1 MKKISIGAV
10 VVSTLIFTFACYSL
24 AKERSSEVIPG
35 SYIIVFNDD
44 VIDPE
49 DAAGELS
56 SKHGLI
62 LGHTYSVALKGCS
75 GDISP
80 RQLKALKADPRVKF
94 IEADLVVHAIPHT
107 KDIKGAKKTT
117 PPTPTS
123 PPPQVLPTGVNRID
137 AELSLTAKI
146 DGINDLLDVDIAII
160 DTGVSNTHPDLNF
173 FRGVTILR
181 GIIKDPG
188 GIDDDGHGSHVA
200 GIAAARDN
208 DIGVV
213 GVAPNARLWGVKVLD
228 KNGFGRL
235 SDVIAGVNWVTARAA
250 QIEVAN
256 MSLGAQGKSNAF
268 RTAIQNS
275 VNAGIVYVVAAG
287 NSAQDVYGTDGIF
300 NTFDDFIPAA
310 YPEAATVSAMADS
323 DGNPGGLGGTTPW
336 GADDT
341 FATFSNFS
349 RSVILANPVISSG
362 AAIDLAAPGVNI
374 LSTWKGTGYAT
385 ISGTSMAAPHVAGAT
400 ALYIVVNG
408 KPLNAAGVAS
418 VRQALINLGKPQTD
432 PQGFTGDPDPK
443 PEPLVYVGGL

>member
-1 MKKISIGAV
+1 MKHRITPIIIVLIVLALTF
-10 VVSTLIFTFACYSL
+10 TLSGYSL
-24 AKERSSEVIPG
+24 AGERSMEVIPG
-35 SYIIVFNDD
+35 AYIVVFNDD

-49 DAAGELS
+49 STAKELTS
-56 SKHGLI
+56 EHGLI
-62 LGHTYSVALKGCS
+62 LGHTYSAALKGCS
-75 GDISP
+75 ADVSP
-80 RQLKALKADPRVKF
+80 RQLKALKADPRVKSV
-94 IEADLVVHAIPHT
+94 EPDLVVRAIRSKP
-107 KDIKGAKKTT
+107 KGDGDD
-117 PPTPTS
+117 
-123 PPPQVLPTGVNRID
+123 PPPPPPMQVLPTGVNRID
-137 AELSLTAKI
+137 ADLSPTANI
-146 DGINDLLDVDIAII
+146 NGINDPLNVDIAII

-173 FRGVTILR
+173 FQGVTILR
-181 GIIKDPG
+181 GRTTFPG
-188 GIDDDGHGSHVA
+188 GNDDNGHGSHVA

-213 GVAPNARLWGVKVLD
+213 GVAPNARLWAVEVLD

-235 SDVIAGVNWVTARAA
+235 SDVIAGINWVTARAA

-287 NSAQDVYGTDGIF
+287 NSAQNVYGPDGIF

-310 YPEAATVSAMADS
+310 YPEVAAVSAMADS

-349 RSVILANPVISSG
+349 LSVITNNPVISLG

-374 LSTWKGTGYAT
+374 LSTWKGTAYAT
-385 ISGTSMAAPHVAGAT
+385 ISGTSMATPHVTGAA

-408 KPLNAAGVAS
+408 KPSNAAGVAS
-418 VRQALINLGKPQTD
+418 VRQALINSGYAQTS
-432 PQGFTGDPDPK
+432 PQGFTGDPDPN
-443 PEPLVYVGGL
+443 PEPLANAAGL